1 MEIINLTHENIHDE
15 IDTEQK
21 VLIDFW
27 ASWCGPCKMVSP
39 ILDEIASEDPDFKIC
54 KINVDDQPMLAQQ
67 FMIKSVPTL
76 IVMKNG
82 QAVATTI
89 GAQPKANIIKFVEEA

>member
-1 MEIINLTHENIHDE
+1 MDIVHLTNENFAEEINTD
-15 IDTEQK
+15 QK

-39 ILDEIASEDPDFKIC
+39 ILDEIASEDHDFKIC
-54 KINVDDQPMLAQQ
+54 KVNVDEQPDLAQQ
-67 FMIKSVPTL
+67 FMVRSIPTL
-76 IVMKNG
+76 VVMKNG
-82 QAVATTI
+82 QAAATTV